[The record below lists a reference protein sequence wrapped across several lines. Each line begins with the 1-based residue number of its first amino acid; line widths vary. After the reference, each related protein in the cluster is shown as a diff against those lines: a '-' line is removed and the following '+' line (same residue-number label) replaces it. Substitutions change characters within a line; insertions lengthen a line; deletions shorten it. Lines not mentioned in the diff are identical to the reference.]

1 MTAKE
6 HLQQVYM
13 IQRKIN
19 RLEAQRGD
27 LRADLYSVKSP
38 SDMPDIRVQTSLTG
52 DKMLELVARV
62 DEIERGIIEEINA
75 LVEKKISITNEIE
88 KVPNENYKQLL
99 FDRYILCKRWEQIAI
114 DRDKSVRTIF
124 KMHGRALNMF
134 DKVAKGHC
142 LSTK

>member
-19 RLEAQRGD
+19 RLEAQRED

-62 DEIERGIIEEINA
+62 DEIERGIIDEINA
-75 LVEKKISITNEIE
+75 LVEKKVSITEEIE

-99 FDRYILCKRWEQIAI
+99 FDRYILCRRWEQIAI

-124 KMHGRALNMF
+124 KMHGRALNLF
-134 DKVAKGHC
+134 EKVIKGHC
-142 LSTK
+142 LST

>member
-19 RLEAQRGD
+19 RLEAQRED

-62 DEIERGIIEEINA
+62 DEIERGIIDEINV
-75 LVEKKISITNEIE
+75 LVEKKISITEEIE

-124 KMHGRALNMF
+124 KMHGRALNLF
-134 DKVAKGHC
+134 EKVIKGHC
-142 LSTK
+142 LST

>member
-19 RLEAQRGD
+19 RLEAQRED

-62 DEIERGIIEEINA
+62 DEIERGIIDEINV
-75 LVEKKISITNEIE
+75 LVEKKISITSEIE

-99 FDRYILCKRWEQIAI
+99 FDRYILCRRWEQIAI

-124 KMHGRALNMF
+124 KMHGRALNLF
-134 DKVAKGHC
+134 EKVIKGHC
-142 LSTK
+142 LST

>member
-6 HLQQVYM
+6 HLQQVYV
-13 IQRKIN
+13 IQRKID
-19 RLEAQRGD
+19 RLEAQREEI
-27 LRADLYSVKSP
+27 RADLYSVKSP
-38 SDMPDIRVQTSLTG
+38 SDIPDVRVQTSLTG

-62 DEIERGIIEEINA
+62 DEVEREIIEKIGE
-75 LVEKKISITNEIE
+75 LVEKKVSITNEIE
-88 KVPNENYKQLL
+88 MVPNENYKQLL
-99 FDRYILCKRWEQIAI
+99 FDRYILCKRWEQMAL

>member
-19 RLEAQRGD
+19 RLEAQRED

-62 DEIERGIIEEINA
+62 DEIERGIIDEINV
-75 LVEKKISITNEIE
+75 LVEKKISITTEIE

-124 KMHGRALNMF
+124 KMHGRALNLF
-134 DKVAKGHC
+134 EKVIKGHC
-142 LSTK
+142 LST

>member
-13 IQRKIN
+13 IQKKIN
-19 RLEAQRGD
+19 RLEAQRED

-62 DEIERGIIEEINA
+62 DEIERGIIDEINA
-75 LVEKKISITNEIE
+75 LVEKKVSITNEIE

-99 FDRYILCKRWEQIAI
+99 FDRYILCRRWEQIAI

-124 KMHGRALNMF
+124 KMHGRALNLF
-134 DKVAKGHC
+134 EKVIKGHC
-142 LSTK
+142 LST

>member
-19 RLEAQRGD
+19 RLEAQRED

-75 LVEKKISITNEIE
+75 LVEKKIIITNEIE

-99 FDRYILCKRWEQIAI
+99 FDRYILCRRWEQIAI

-124 KMHGRALNMF
+124 KMHGRALNLF
-134 DKVAKGHC
+134 EKVIKGHC
-142 LSTK
+142 LST

>member
-13 IQRKIN
+13 IQKKIN
-19 RLEAQRGD
+19 RLEAQRED

-75 LVEKKISITNEIE
+75 LVEKKISITCEIE

-124 KMHGRALNMF
+124 KMHGRALNLF
-134 DKVAKGHC
+134 EKVIKGHC
-142 LSTK
+142 LST

>member
-19 RLEAQRGD
+19 RLEAQRED
-27 LRADLYSVKSP
+27 LRADLYGVKSP

-75 LVEKKISITNEIE
+75 LVEKKISITTEIE

-124 KMHGRALNMF
+124 KMHGRALNLF
-134 DKVAKGHC
+134 EKVIKGHC
-142 LSTK
+142 LST

>member
-19 RLEAQRGD
+19 RLEAQRED

-62 DEIERGIIEEINA
+62 DEIERGIIDEINA

-124 KMHGRALNMF
+124 KMHGRALNLF
-134 DKVAKGHC
+134 EKVIKGHC
-142 LSTK
+142 LST

>member
-19 RLEAQRGD
+19 RLEAQRED

-38 SDMPDIRVQTSLTG
+38 SDMPDIRVQTFLTG

-124 KMHGRALNMF
+124 KMHGRALNLF
-134 DKVAKGHC
+134 EKVIKGHC
-142 LSTK
+142 LST

>member
-19 RLEAQRGD
+19 RLEAQRED

-62 DEIERGIIEEINA
+62 DEIERGIIDEINA
-75 LVEKKISITNEIE
+75 LVEKKVSITNEIE

-99 FDRYILCKRWEQIAI
+99 FDRYILCRRWEQIAI

-124 KMHGRALNMF
+124 KMHGRALNLF
-134 DKVAKGHC
+134 EKVIKGHC
-142 LSTK
+142 LST